1 MRGGWTLFAI
11 GACAALAGCL
21 GTSRPPVK
29 AWTVEPAVSDAAA
42 RPPVR
47 LDELNPPPFRSTRLG
62 GVTVLAPYDSVPM
75 RVKRADGSLAED
87 AYNVFA
93 AAPAQLLRRPVIGA
107 LAQEPRFGRVLSPVS
122 TASAEAVAEVMV
134 SELALDCRDGRKAT
148 VRLGVNV
155 VKGRDVVLSAEAS
168 GEADASSGDYTEA
181 FSKAFND
188 ALREG
193 LVNLK

>member
-1 MRGGWTLFAI
+1 MFAI

-29 AWTVEPAVSDAAA
+29 AWTVEPAVSDAAS

-87 AYNVFA
+87 LTLEDIV
-93 AAPAQLLRRPVIGA
+93 V
-107 LAQEPRFGRVLSPVS
+107 
-122 TASAEAVAEVMV
+122 T
-134 SELALDCRDGRKAT
+134 
-148 VRLGVNV
+148 GVKV
-155 VKGRDVVLSAEAS
+155 ERCSIYRS
-168 GEADASSGDYTEA
+168 
-181 FSKAFND
+181 
-188 ALREG
+188 
-193 LVNLK
+193 VNET